1 MNKKVLKGRII
12 IKGNIEG
19 EVLISRK
26 PFMFAHGVNPKTGE
40 IVDKRSDVYGK
51 NMKNKIFIFPNG
63 KGSTTGSMWL
73 LETIRRGNA
82 PKAIINQET
91 EMIIATG
98 AVLGHLLY
106 GKKTVIIDKVDF
118 EELGEINPN
127 SAIEINCNK
136 IEVK

>member
-63 KGSTTGSMWL
+63 KGG
-73 LETIRRGNA
+73 
-82 PKAIINQET
+82 
-91 EMIIATG
+91 
-98 AVLGHLLY
+98 V
-106 GKKTVIIDKVDF
+106 
-118 EELGEINPN
+118 
-127 SAIEINCNK
+127 
-136 IEVK
+136 